1 MSSHLTQALSDSTTV
16 CDLIQVQRRLA
27 NSKHPFERLV
37 GVFFTAGMLNERL
50 AQLSD
55 RQVGQLMVDYAGHD
69 FGIAQPE
76 TAIWRQ
82 AIRRLFRSAGG
93 SLPVEATVQQE
104 QPACPD
110 CGNEMFLHFGIE
122 EPDFYQCEVVGCAYK
137 TTGEKQ

>member
-1 MSSHLTQALSDSTTV
+1 MSSHLTQALSDTITV
-16 CDLIQVQRRLA
+16 CELIETQRRLA
-27 NSKHPFERLV
+27 NSEHPFERLV
-37 GVFFTAGMLNERL
+37 AVFFTAGMLDERL

-76 TAIWRQ
+76 MKICSQ

-93 SLPVEATVQQE
+93 SLTEEPMLQQE
-104 QPACPD
+104 QPTCPD

-122 EPDFYQCEVVGCAYK
+122 EPDFYQC
-137 TTGEKQ
+137 

>member
-16 CDLIQVQRRLA
+16 CEMIQAQRRLA

-37 GVFFTAGMLNERL
+37 AVFTAGLLDESL

-82 AIRRLFRSAGG
+82 AIRRLFRSANG

-122 EPDFYQCEVVGCAYK
+122 EPDFYQCEAVGCAYK